1 LEKAI
6 VIGSG
11 FAGLSTAAFLAKAGY
26 KVKILEK
33 NTTTGG
39 RARVFKA
46 KGYTFDMG
54 PSWYW
59 MPEIFENFFNE
70 FNHCTDDFYKLIQL
84 DPGFK
89 IVFRNKDID
98 IPSNW
103 DEICQVFDNHEKN
116 GSDKLKL
123 FMKDAEEKY
132 NIGLEFLYNS
142 PGLSITELF
151 RKNII
156 KNINKLEILTTYRQ
170 HIKKYFKNSY
180 LINILEFPVL
190 FLGTAANN
198 TPALYSLMAYSGIKQ
213 GTFYPMGGF
222 NEVIKGMEK
231 ICQKYGVEIATNQEV
246 QKINITN
253 NKVTSVTTIN
263 KIIKTDL
270 LIGTADY
277 AHIEEKLIEK
287 KYRNYSDASWKS
299 KKFSPSALI
308 FYLGVNKKIEK
319 LDHHTL
325 FFDEDIQKHT
335 EEIYENPRWPS
346 KPLFYTCCPSKS
358 DPNVAP
364 DGKEN
369 LFILIPIASGLEDSE
384 TIREGYFDR
393 IMHRLETYCEQN
405 IKENLEYKKSYCIN
419 DFKEDYNAYKGNA
432 YGLANTLLQTANLKP
447 KIINKKIKNMYYSGQ
462 LTVPGPGVPPSII
475 SGQLVAEH
483 IIRNKKKH

>member
-59 MPEIFENFFNE
+59 MPEIFEKFFNE

-270 LIGTADY
+270 LIGTD
-277 AHIEEKLIEK
+277 
-287 KYRNYSDASWKS
+287 R
-299 KKFSPSALI
+299 
-308 FYLGVNKKIEK
+308 KKIQK
-319 LDHHTL
+319 LFRCILEIKKILTL
-325 FFDEDIQKHT
+325 
-335 EEIYENPRWPS
+335 
-346 KPLFYTCCPSKS
+346 
-358 DPNVAP
+358 
-364 DGKEN
+364 
-369 LFILIPIASGLEDSE
+369 
-384 TIREGYFDR
+384 
-393 IMHRLETYCEQN
+393 
-405 IKENLEYKKSYCIN
+405 CIN
-419 DFKEDYNAYKGNA
+419 
-432 YGLANTLLQTANLKP
+432 LLFR
-447 KIINKKIKNMYYSGQ
+447 S
-462 LTVPGPGVPPSII
+462 
-475 SGQLVAEH
+475 
-483 IIRNKKKH
+483 

>member
-1 LEKAI
+1 
-6 VIGSG
+6 
-11 FAGLSTAAFLAKAGY
+11 
-26 KVKILEK
+26 
-33 NTTTGG
+33 
-39 RARVFKA
+39 
-46 KGYTFDMG
+46 
-54 PSWYW
+54 
-59 MPEIFENFFNE
+59 
-70 FNHCTDDFYKLIQL
+70 
-84 DPGFK
+84 
-89 IVFRNKDID
+89 
-98 IPSNW
+98 
-103 DEICQVFDNHEKN
+103 
-116 GSDKLKL
+116 
-123 FMKDAEEKY
+123 MKDAEEKY

-346 KPLFYTCCPSKS
+346 NPLFYTCCPSKS